1 MVGSAGGG
9 QLPDMFSPA
18 ATPASIRYSRDP
30 DNEIDFFGT
39 NMGLVED
46 YSSESATS
54 ASDDEEE
61 DSRAA
66 AGPAYVMSLEQQNE
80 SLKQEN
86 LNLREVPISITS

>member
-1 MVGSAGGG
+1 
-9 QLPDMFSPA
+9 MFSPA
-18 ATPASIRYSRDP
+18 STPASIRYSRDP

-54 ASDDEEE
+54 ASDDDEE
-61 DSRAA
+61 DSQATM
-66 AGPAYVMSLEQQNE
+66 GPAYVMSLEQQNE

-86 LNLREVPISITS
+86 LNLREVPISVTS